1 MSETPSDLAPSADP
15 ADDVETPLASFPVPP
30 VGEQE
35 PDDPRIIPPDV
46 GDAESGA
53 RP

>member
-1 MSETPSDLAPSADP
+1 MTETPDLVPG
-15 ADDVETPLASFPVPP
+15 DDEEETPAELPVPP

-35 PDDPRIIPPDV
+35 PDDPRTIPPDV

-53 RP
+53 KP